1 MKKFFNKALY
11 LATIANLVTQHG
23 YYVSAEE
30 GKCEKANQFE
40 CKSAVCGTTVS
51 DCMQCDGYLNTG

>member
-1 MKKFFNKALY
+1 MKVFFNKALY
-11 LATIANLVTQHG
+11 LVTIANLVTQQG
-23 YYVSAEE
+23 YCVSAQ

-51 DCMQCDGYLNTG
+51 DCMECDGYFNTG